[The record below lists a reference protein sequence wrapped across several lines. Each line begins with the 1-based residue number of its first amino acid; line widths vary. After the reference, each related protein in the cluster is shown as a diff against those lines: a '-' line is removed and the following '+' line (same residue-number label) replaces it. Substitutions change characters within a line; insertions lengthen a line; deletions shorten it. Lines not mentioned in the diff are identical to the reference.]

1 MAFGNTQSFGDGM
14 TESRS
19 PRFGNQELR
28 IGVIGSGIA
37 GLSAAWALS
46 QAHHVTLIE
55 RDTRLGGHSNTVD
68 VDGVAVDTGFIVYN
82 PVNYPNLV
90 ALFDHIGVATQPSDM
105 SFAASIDDGAFEYAG
120 GDLPGLV
127 AQPANLLRPRFWRM
141 LRDILRFYREAPAVL
156 DGASGAGMTLG
167 DFLLQ
172 GRYGDSFLDDHLLP
186 MAAAIWSTDAPDV
199 RDFPLRSFVRFCSS
213 HGLLTLRNR
222 PQWRT
227 VTGGSR
233 RYVERLAQGIA
244 EIRTGCGA
252 RAVRRTGD
260 GVIVIDEAGADHH
273 FDEVVMA
280 THADIS
286 LRLLGDADARE
297 REILGAFRYQPNRA
311 VLHRDVG
318 MMPRRRR
325 AWSSW
330 NYVGRSGHHAGG
342 PLCVTYWMTH
352 LQQLAGIGDVFVTLN
367 PDRPIADDLT
377 IRTIDY
383 AHPVF
388 DLGTEAAQAKLGTIQ
403 GAGGIW
409 HCGAWAGWGFH
420 EDGLQAGLAVAEAVG
435 GVRRPWTVADESGRL
450 GSLPSP
456 RPRVMAAA

>member
-1 MAFGNTQSFGDGM
+1 M
-14 TESRS
+14 
-19 PRFGNQELR
+19 R
-28 IGVIGSGIA
+28 IAVIGSGIS
-37 GLSAAWALS
+37 GLSAAWLLS

-55 RDTRLGGHSNTVD
+55 RDARLGGHSHTVD
-68 VDGVAVDTGFIVYN
+68 VAGTHGDVAVDTGFIVYN

-90 ALFDHIGVATQPSDM
+90 ALFDHLGVATQQSDM

-120 GDLPGLV
+120 GDLAGLV
-127 AQPANLLRPRFWRM
+127 AQPANLMRPRFWRM

-156 DGASGAGMTLG
+156 DGSFGAGMTLG
-167 DFLLQ
+167 EFLLQ

-199 RDFPLRSFVRFCSS
+199 RAFPLRSFVRFCAS

-233 RYVERLAQGIA
+233 QYVKRLAQGITD
-244 EIRTGCGA
+244 ISLGCGA
-252 RAVRRTGD
+252 RAVRRSGD
-260 GVIVIDEAGADHH
+260 GVIVVDEAGIERVFDH
-273 FDEVVMA
+273 VVLA

-286 LRLLGDADARE
+286 LRLLTDAGARE
-297 REILGAFRYQPNRA
+297 RAVLGAFRYQANTA
-311 VLHRDVG
+311 VLHRDG
-318 MMPRRRR
+318 NLMPRRRR

-330 NYVGRSGHHAGG
+330 NYVGRSGRRTGG
-342 PLCVTYWMTH
+342 PLCVTYWMNH
-352 LQQLAGIGDVFVTLN
+352 LQRLRGIGDVFVTLN
-367 PDRPIADDLT
+367 PDRPIASDQI

-388 DLGTEAAQAKLGTIQ
+388 DLGTEAAQADLGAIQ
-403 GAGGIW
+403 GVGGIW

-420 EDGLQAGLAVAEAVG
+420 EDGLQAGLAVAEALG
-435 GVRRPWTVADESGRL
+435 AVRRPWTVDDESGRL
-450 GSLPSP
+450 GSLPQAA
-456 RPRVMAAA
+456 RPAMAAA